1 MAEKLAPL
9 SPIILPG
16 FSISMSTIISTE
28 ETLSAAKRILPASS
42 GAAGLVGN
50 VGSTNSN
57 ALTGSTVQPKKV
69 KKVTYISIYV
79 YNHLIFLLQV

>member
-1 MAEKLAPL
+1 MAEESAPL

-16 FSISMSTIISTE
+16 SSISMSTIAGTK
-28 ETLSAAKRILPASS
+28 ETLSAAERISPASS

-57 ALTGSTVQPKKV
+57 ALAGSTVRPKKA

-79 YNHLIFLLQV
+79 YNHLIF